1 MLDRFVNEGMKGKSE
16 STVKT
21 YRHALGQF
29 AEWLDGAGATLED
42 FSRSDV
48 QQYINYM
55 ASKKKTAATINK
67 VFNAIRKFCKWA
79 KKTDCIEDIHVV
91 RAPDYKQT
99 APKALNK
106 LERHKLIRDVDR
118 GGNKRDNAIV
128 LTLLHTGIRV
138 SELVAIDRSDVETS
152 ERKGT
157 LTVRAGKGNK
167 ERTLPLDSEVRRA
180 ILKYLEERNDDK
192 QALFLSNRDER
203 ISVRSVQHL
212 LSQHDIHPH
221 QLRHT
226 FITELVRSNH
236 DFSLVQTLSGHSSA
250 DMIMRYSM
258 PTEEDKL
265 QAVEGLYKD

>member
-1 MLDRFVNEGMKGKSE
+1 MLDQFVNEGMKGKSV

-29 AEWLDGAGATLED
+29 AEWLNGAGATLED

-79 KKTDCIEDIHVV
+79 KKTDCIEDIHIVK
-91 RAPDYKQT
+91 APDYKQT

-106 LERHKLIRDVDR
+106 LERHKLIRDFDR
-118 GGNKRDNAIV
+118 SGNKRDNAIV

-138 SELVAIDRSDVETS
+138 SELVALDRSDVKIS

-157 LTVRAGKGNK
+157 LTIRAGKGNK
-167 ERTLPLDSEVRRA
+167 ERTLPLDSEVRRS
-180 ILKYLEERNDDK
+180 ITKHLEERTDEN
-192 QALFLSNRDER
+192 QALFLSNRGER

-212 LSQHDIHPH
+212 LNQHDIHPH

-226 FITELVRSNH
+226 FITELVRLNH
-236 DFSLVQTLSGHSSA
+236 DFSLVQSLSGHSSV
-250 DMIMRYSM
+250 DMIIRYSK
-258 PTEEDKL
+258 PTAEDKL
-265 QAVEGLYKD
+265 HAVEGLYKD